1 MTVPPVSN
9 QRQTNSDCSIR
20 QTRSSSL
27 LTQAY
32 NSNHFYMVRLVWFPG
47 YVDWERRKRKLRA
60 NADVRGARSFAQCVS
75 LVPSEARLYP
85 RGFNWDFSSSSS
97 SSSSSTGSWP
107 KNFDISTMVYGIT
120 IRLAGMKAL
129 AVTKQL
135 WANCV
140 GSPRETDAAVRYPQ
154 NTDFSRTVG
163 TTATKL
169 TGMTVP
175 PVSNPRQT
183 NSDCTIRQTRSLFL
197 PTQAYN
203 SGHFYMVRLVWF
215 PGYMDWESRNYTW
228 EIREQTRTFAERC
241 ERGHLHNV

>member
-1 MTVPPVSN
+1 MSILQIWVTWASKIIFKN
-9 QRQTNSDCSIR
+9 LQLCSIKIKGSHAPCDV
-20 QTRSSSL
+20 TRSRSIPYPGSIDVVVVQ
-27 LTQAY
+27 LT
-32 NSNHFYMVRLVWFPG
+32 
-47 YVDWERRKRKLRA
+47 
-60 NADVRGARSFAQCVS
+60 
-75 LVPSEARLYP
+75 
-85 RGFNWDFSSSSS
+85 SSS

-140 GSPRETDAAVRYPQ
+140 GSLRETDAGVRYPQ
-154 NTDFSRTVG
+154 NKDFSRTVG

-183 NSDCTIRQTRSLFL
+183 NSDCTIRQTRSLFYQL
-197 PTQAYN
+197 KLTTAAI
-203 SGHFYMVRLVWF
+203 F
-215 PGYMDWESRNYTW
+215 TW
-228 EIREQTRTFAERC
+228 
-241 ERGHLHNV
+241 

>member
-1 MTVPPVSN
+1 MQSSVSIGCICTASYSVFRLHTERLQN
-9 QRQTNSDCSIR
+9 GSSKHLQEHFYHCPSASICSRWRTPTHGPRISFCDWCR
-20 QTRSSSL
+20 LSL
-27 LTQAY
+27 LTLY
-32 NSNHFYMVRLVWFPG
+32 LHVWKGLNVDNS
-47 YVDWERRKRKLRA
+47 ER
-60 NADVRGARSFAQCVS
+60 
-75 LVPSEARLYP
+75 SEAIP
-85 RGFNWDFSSSSS
+85 GFNWDFSSSSS

-140 GSPRETDAAVRYPQ
+140 GSLRETDAGVRYPQ
-154 NTDFSRTVG
+154 NKDFSRTVG

-183 NSDCTIRQTRSLFL
+183 NSDCTIRQTRSLFYQL
-197 PTQAYN
+197 KLTLAASDRNVAISKNDVIQN
-203 SGHFYMVRLVWF
+203 SAHVQQWNLNQGNE
-215 PGYMDWESRNYTW
+215 GEGSR
-228 EIREQTRTFAERC
+228 
-241 ERGHLHNV
+241 

>member
-1 MTVPPVSN
+1 
-9 QRQTNSDCSIR
+9 
-20 QTRSSSL
+20 
-27 LTQAY
+27 
-32 NSNHFYMVRLVWFPG
+32 
-47 YVDWERRKRKLRA
+47 
-60 NADVRGARSFAQCVS
+60 
-75 LVPSEARLYP
+75 
-85 RGFNWDFSSSSS
+85 
-97 SSSSSTGSWP
+97 
-107 KNFDISTMVYGIT
+107 MVYGIT
-120 IRLAGMKAL
+120 IKLAGMKAL

-183 NSDCTIRQTRSLFL
+183 NNDCTVRQTRSLLL

-203 SGHFYMVRLVWF
+203 SSHFYMVRLVWF
-215 PGYMDWESRNYTW
+215 PGYMDWERRYYTW
-228 EIREQTRTFAERC
+228 EIRGQTRTFAER
-241 ERGHLHNV
+241 GHLHNVYPWLRVQHFWAKWGVVRAPNAITRSAQSHLTTATKDGAQIERHLMRVHSQKE

>member
-1 MTVPPVSN
+1 METIALSAKQTDGSSQHAFGIPHTFSMVSCWSF
-9 QRQTNSDCSIR
+9 TPA
-20 QTRSSSL
+20 L
-27 LTQAY
+27 
-32 NSNHFYMVRLVWFPG
+32 VR
-47 YVDWERRKRKLRA
+47 
-60 NADVRGARSFAQCVS
+60 DVIMQVGH
-75 LVPSEARLYP
+75 
-85 RGFNWDFSSSSS
+85 WDF
-97 SSSSSTGSWP
+97 SSSSTGSWP

-140 GSPRETDAAVRYPQ
+140 GSLRETDAGVRYPQ

-183 NSDCTIRQTRSLFL
+183 NSDCTIRQTRSLFYQL
-197 PTQAYN
+197 KLTTAAI
-203 SGHFYMVRLVWF
+203 F
-215 PGYMDWESRNYTW
+215 TW
-228 EIREQTRTFAERC
+228 
-241 ERGHLHNV
+241 